1 MNDIIIQYVL
11 VVLLIVGLSYFVY
24 LLKDKGINIKED
36 YFGIT
41 YTVLRTL
48 SDVDATPKNVKK
60 LLRAVSDAVKYVE
73 VNFKNEDNDIKEQ
86 KALILA
92 RETVEE
98 LKFESRIDDES
109 LIYIIRLCAAIM
121 PATNK
126 DKEKADL

>member
-11 VVLLIVGLSYFVY
+11 IVLLIVGLSYFVY

-41 YTVLRTL
+41 YTILRTL
-48 SDVDATPKNVKK
+48 SDIDATPQNVKK

-73 VNFKNEDNDIKEQ
+73 INFRNEDNDIKEQ

-92 RETVEE
+92 RETVEG
-98 LKFESRIDDES
+98 LKFESSIDDES
-109 LIYIIRLCAAIM
+109 LIYIIRLCAAMM

>member
-11 VVLLIVGLSYFVY
+11 IVLLIVGLSYFVY

-41 YTVLRTL
+41 YTILRTL
-48 SDVDATPKNVKK
+48 SDIDATPQNVKK

-73 VNFKNEDNDIKEQ
+73 INFKNEDNDVKEQ

-92 RETVEE
+92 RETVEG
-98 LKFESRIDDES
+98 LKFESSIDDES
-109 LIYIIRLCAAIM
+109 LIYIIRLCAAMM

>member
-11 VVLLIVGLSYFVY
+11 IVLLIVGLSYFVY

-41 YTVLRTL
+41 YTILRTL
-48 SDVDATPKNVKK
+48 SDIDATPQNVKK

-73 VNFKNEDNDIKEQ
+73 VNFRNEDNDIKEQ

-92 RETVEE
+92 RETVEG
-98 LKFESRIDDES
+98 LKFESSIDDES
-109 LIYIIRLCAAIM
+109 LIYIIRLCAAMM

-126 DKEKADL
+126 DKEKEDL

>member
-60 LLRAVSDAVKYVE
+60 LLRAVSDSVKYVE

-126 DKEKADL
+126 DKKKADL

>member
-11 VVLLIVGLSYFVY
+11 IVLLIVGLSYFVY